1 MVLVISYR
9 NELGEMDFCHQGDE
23 PLILIGIGN
32 FENIQ
37 VRNAAKGMCSPGE
50 LLKIYSAKG
59 KGKLVPVFN
68 RAPRHEG
75 VLGEWGYSS
84 TPLTSVLEG
93 GGWSAPADLP
103 PGKEPLVP
111 IGWEA
116 GCTFHTLWRSKI
128 HTNLKINAD
137 GLNRHRRHFYVRRM
151 LLSAHASMMY
161 AV

>member
-75 VLGEWGYSS
+75 VLGELGYSS
-84 TPLTSVLEG
+84 TPLTSVLDG
-93 GGWSAPADLP
+93 GEWSASRPGRFTLRERAPASHWI
-103 PGKEPLVP
+103 E
-111 IGWEA
+111 GWVHVSQRYGEA
-116 GCTFHTLWRSKI
+116 K
-128 HTNLKINAD
+128 
-137 GLNRHRRHFYVRRM
+137 
-151 LLSAHASMMY
+151 SMSI
-161 AV
+161 